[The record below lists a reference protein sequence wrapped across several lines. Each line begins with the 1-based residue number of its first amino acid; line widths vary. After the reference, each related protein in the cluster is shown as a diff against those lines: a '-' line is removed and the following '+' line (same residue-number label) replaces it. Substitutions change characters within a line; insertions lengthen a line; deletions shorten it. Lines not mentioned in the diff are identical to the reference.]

1 MPAGRAYSNVA
12 PMAAD
17 ERTMFEIFREGD
29 YNRAFHYIFYTDLEE
44 HARDDQI
51 SKAAAGETVFSGF
64 FEDENKEDARG
75 VIESIVDE
83 LNDMDEDEA
92 GMDPAVIQD
101 RLRKFLVDNP
111 VDGIKA

>member
-1 MPAGRAYSNVA
+1 
-12 PMAAD
+12 MAAD

-51 SKAAAGETVFSGF
+51 TKAAAGETVYTGF
-64 FEDENKEDARG
+64 LDDEKKEEARS
-75 VIESIVDE
+75 VVETIVDE

-92 GMDPAVIQD
+92 GMDPAVIKQ
-101 RLRKFLVDNP
+101 RLSAFLVDNP
-111 VDGIKA
+111 VDGIRG